1 VAQPSHLQ
9 IGLAESQTVMQ
20 AAATA
25 ALGCGILQAR
35 LETGPLL
42 VMGYQ
47 LLSTNLV
54 VGVVGTIAMVVE

>member
-1 VAQPSHLQ
+1 
-9 IGLAESQTVMQ
+9 MQ

-35 LETGPLL
+35 LETEQQS

-54 VGVVGTIAMVVE
+54 VGVVGTTAMVVE